1 MLCLREFLVLILR
14 TLFIK
19 KEILLSYNL
28 NTDSDTLKED
38 LFSVFNEPYNFIWQG
53 TDLPWAL
60 GEWVILLSGD
70 I

>member
-28 NTDSDTLKED
+28 NTDSDTLKKD
-38 LFSVFNEPYNFIWQG
+38 LFSVFNEPYNSIWQG
-53 TDLPWAL
+53 TDFPWAL
-60 GEWVILLSGD
+60 GEWAILLSGD